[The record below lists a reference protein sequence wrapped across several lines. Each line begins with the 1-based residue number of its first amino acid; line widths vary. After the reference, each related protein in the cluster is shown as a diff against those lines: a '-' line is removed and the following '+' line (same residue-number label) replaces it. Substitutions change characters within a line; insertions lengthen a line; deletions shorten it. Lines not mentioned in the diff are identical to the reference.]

1 MSDVLAVD
9 VDAKSALIQKLKD
22 IFQRS
27 SKQFRGDHISLSHF
41 SLQLDRT
48 AFRVCIPGCQKGC
61 YIKETD
67 EVVPFGTNVTP
78 IGPGQCYR
86 ISCTEEWLV
95 YASCGVIGNDNP
107 NLTISE
113 TDDTKPYPE
122 CCPTLVPK
130 TDLTESA
137 ADK

>member
-1 MSDVLAVD
+1 MFVKLVIVLCLVGLRYCAEYR
-9 VDAKSALIQKLKD
+9 AYLPP
-22 IFQRS
+22 
-27 SKQFRGDHISLSHF
+27 
-41 SLQLDRT
+41 
-48 AFRVCIPGCQKGC
+48 IPEKFGCQKGC

-130 TDLTESA
+130 TDLTESD